1 MSTNNRSRGRSP
13 ELQQLLDEAA
23 VAPMLPV
30 QRMLPEQRGVRPAR
44 PRDDAVPAQRP
55 SADAGRA
62 VGQPAGTDSQ
72 SAGTDG
78 QSVRTDGEASPA
90 DDPEPYRA
98 PRRILRLWSPDLPR
112 RRSSP
117 GRHTPRPLR
126 LRVVTE
132 HVARRPSR
140 AASAPVVSKLAVVRV
155 AGGQT
160 TSVTRSPGASHQ
172 RTRRTLNLHTLNVRT
187 IRYQSADPDSS
198 WRPEPHEVPQPV
210 AVVVPAPVAAETSA
224 PPSYPILVARA
235 AILAAADSQAGA
247 AHLPRQRSSRRRAV
261 VLAGG
266 VAAAVIAIMAVVVF
280 AVGQRSGTSPGAE
293 GAGSGAN
300 TSTPAVNTPS
310 ATAAAAVGTGK
321 TSAKAPAKNRPVA
334 PAAASTPPTAAPQ
347 PAGIARTTPATG
359 TLTSS
364 QVEATSA
371 PKETPTAA
379 PTQPAEPAG
388 DGGTATVVTGIS
400 KLTGWVVIGTTPN
413 P

>member
-1 MSTNNRSRGRSP
+1 
-13 ELQQLLDEAA
+13 
-23 VAPMLPV
+23 MLA
-30 QRMLPEQRGVRPAR
+30 EQRVVRPAKR
-44 PRDDAVPAQRP
+44 RDDAVPAQR
-55 SADAGRA
+55 STTDAIGTNPRPA
-62 VGQPAGTDSQ
+62 ATDSQPAGTDGRSADSDGQ
-72 SAGTDG
+72 SAGA
-78 QSVRTDGEASPA
+78 VGEASPV
-90 DDPEPYRA
+90 DDPDPTRA
-98 PRRILRLWSPDLPR
+98 TRRKLSLLSPDLPR

-117 GRHTPRPLR
+117 GLHTPRPLR

-140 AASAPVVSKLAVVRV
+140 AAAAPVVAKLAVVRV

-160 TSVTRSPGASHQ
+160 TSVPKSPGASHPPA
-172 RTRRTLNLHTLNVRT
+172 RRTLNLHTRNVRT
-187 IRYQSADPDSS
+187 IRYQFADPDNYR
-198 WRPEPHEVPQPV
+198 RPEPPRVLQPL
-210 AVVVPAPVAAETSA
+210 AVVGPAPVAAEAST

-235 AILAAADSQAGA
+235 AILAAADNEAGA
-247 AHLPRQRSSRRRAV
+247 AHLPQHRSSRRRAV

-266 VAAAVIAIMAVVVF
+266 VAAAVIAIAVVVF
-280 AVGQRSGTSPGAE
+280 AAGQRSGTSPGAE

-334 PAAASTPPTAAPQ
+334 PAAASTPPTAPQ

-371 PKETPTAA
+371 PQETPTAA